1 MLALLSRFTGGEGS
15 IPMRIAVYGSG
26 GVGGYFGGR
35 VASIGH
41 EVAFI
46 ARGAHLQAMRR
57 QGLAVE
63 SIKGDFT
70 LASPRV
76 TDNPVEI
83 GPVDA
88 VLVCVKS
95 WQVPEVAL
103 AMASLIGAETC
114 VVSLLNGVEAPDQ
127 LSEVLGRE
135 RVLGGVAKIF
145 SFIERPGLIRHI
157 GHEPTLLLGEL
168 DGAGSERLKRLA
180 GVLSEAGISV
190 ELPDSIR
197 LEIWRKFLF
206 TSGWGG
212 LGAISRAPIGILRQ
226 EPGTRAIIDAC
237 MRETV
242 AVAQAVGID
251 FPADII
257 ARTWDFTDALEPSG
271 TSSLQ
276 RDIAAGRPS
285 ELDAWNGAVVRLGAR
300 YGVATPTHRLIS
312 DALLP
317 LERRA
322 RGELTF

>member
-1 MLALLSRFTGGEGS
+1 MK
-15 IPMRIAVYGSG
+15 IAVYGSG

-35 VASIGH
+35 VARAGH

-46 ARGAHLQAMRR
+46 ARGAHLQAMRQ

-70 LASPRV
+70 ITSPFV
-76 TDNPVEI
+76 TDDPTEI

-88 VLVCVKS
+88 VLVCVKN
-95 WQVPEVAL
+95 WQVPEVAR
-103 AMASLIGAETC
+103 AMKPLIGPETC
-114 VVSLLNGVEAPDQ
+114 VVSLLNGVEAPD
-127 LSEVLGRE
+127 LLGEILGKE

-157 GHEPTLLLGEL
+157 GHEPTLMLGEL
-168 DGAGSERLKRLA
+168 DGAPSRRLDALA
-180 GVLSEAGISV
+180 TMLTDAGITV
-190 ELPDSIR
+190 ELPDSIL

-206 TSGWGG
+206 ITGWGG
-212 LGAISRAPIGILRQ
+212 LGAISRAPIGILRE

-237 MRETV
+237 LHETV
-242 AVAQAVGID
+242 AVAAAAGIA
-251 FPADII
+251 FPQDII
-257 ARTWDFTDALEPSG
+257 SRTWEFTQALEPSG

-276 RDIAAGRPS
+276 RDITAGRPS
-285 ELDAWNGAVVRLGAR
+285 EIDAWNGAVVRLGRR
-300 YGVATPTHRLIS
+300 YGVATPTHQLIT

-322 RGELTF
+322 RGELVF

>member
-1 MLALLSRFTGGEGS
+1 
-15 IPMRIAVYGSG
+15 MRLAVYGSG

-35 VASIGH
+35 VADRGH
-41 EVAFI
+41 PVAFI
-46 ARGAHLQAMRR
+46 ARGAHLQAIRQ
-57 QGLAVE
+57 QGLSVE

-70 LASPRV
+70 VPAPMA
-76 TDNPVEI
+76 TDDPAEI
-83 GPVDA
+83 GPVDV

-95 WQVPEVAL
+95 WQVPEVAR
-103 AMASLIGAETC
+103 AMRPLIGPDTF

-157 GHEPTLLLGEL
+157 GHEPTLMLGEL
-168 DGAGSERLKRLA
+168 DGTMSERLQQLA
-180 GVLSEAGISV
+180 AILTESGITV
-190 ELPDSIR
+190 ELPDSIL

-206 TSGWGG
+206 TTGWGG
-212 LGAISRAPIGILRQ
+212 LGAISRAPIGILRE
-226 EPGTRAIIDAC
+226 EPATRAIIDAC

-242 AVAQAVGID
+242 AVARAAGIA
-251 FPADII
+251 FPEDII
-257 ARTWDFTDALEPSG
+257 ERTWDFTQHLEPSG

-285 ELDAWNGAVVRLGAR
+285 EIDAWNGAVVRLGR
-300 YGVATPTHRLIS
+300 RFGVDTPTHQLIT
-312 DALLP
+312 DALVP

-322 RGELTF
+322 RGEITF

>member
-1 MLALLSRFTGGEGS
+1 MK
-15 IPMRIAVYGSG
+15 IAVYGSG

-35 VASIGH
+35 VASTGH

-46 ARGAHLQAMRR
+46 ARGDHLQAMRR
-57 QGLAVE
+57 EGLAVE

-70 LASPRV
+70 LAAPEVSDDPA
-76 TDNPVEI
+76 EI

-95 WQVPEVAL
+95 WQVPEAAR
-103 AMASLIGAETC
+103 AMAPLLGPDTF

-127 LSEVLGRE
+127 LAAVLGRE

-157 GHEPTLLLGEL
+157 GHEPTLMLGEL
-168 DGAGSERLKRLA
+168 DGSRSERLSRLA
-180 GVLSEAGISV
+180 APLAEAGITV
-190 ELPDSIR
+190 ELPDSIL

-206 TSGWGG
+206 TTGWGG

-237 MRETV
+237 MQETV
-242 AVAQAVGID
+242 ALARAAGID

-257 ARTWDFTDALEPSG
+257 ARTWEFTDALEPSG

-276 RDIAAGRPS
+276 RDIAADRPS
-285 ELDAWNGAVVRLGAR
+285 ELDAWNGAVVRLGER
-300 YGVATPTHRLIS
+300 YGVATPTHRLIA
-312 DALLP
+312 DALIP

-322 RGELTF
+322 RGELSF